1 MASSFWISST
11 ALPLRKLLS
20 SVNWGFTPRILFVWL
35 QSAFL
40 CLPAP
45 RSSSW
50 SRSFNLDW
58 KSPVLTE
65 EGSAGWLEVPCSL
78 AFFTEFVLGLRMGCT
93 PEWELLPLTATSSFA
108 THFARLS
115 SWKASPLWFQ
125 RVSPVLF
132 TWFLI
137 PVLFSSS
144 FWSSFFCSLISWLC
158 LNLNLLL
165 LCSSCL

>member
-1 MASSFWISST
+1 MASLFWVSNT

-20 SVNWGFTPRILFVWL
+20 SIDQGFTPRILFVWL

-40 CLPAP
+40 WLPAP

-50 SRSFNLDW
+50 PHSFGLEW

-65 EGSAGWLEVPCSL
+65 EGSAGWLEVLCSL
-78 AFFTEFVLGLRMGCT
+78 ASFAEFVLGLRMGCT
-93 PEWELLPLTATSSFA
+93 PAWELLPLTATSSFA
-108 THFARLS
+108 THFTRLS

-132 TWFLI
+132 TRFLI
-137 PVLFSSS
+137 PVPFSSS
-144 FWSSFFCSLISWLC
+144 FWISFFCSLIS
-158 LNLNLLL
+158 
-165 LCSSCL
+165 